1 MSDRTERISHLS
13 MLFRAF
19 IFTILV
25 ALMSGRIE
33 AKSAINVSGL
43 RTILTESRLRLAQM
57 DCQENTCN
65 FSDRLLRGSHG
76 PSVSTERTRRG
87 IVK

>member
-1 MSDRTERISHLS
+1 

-76 PSVSTERTRRG
+76 PSVSTEGSQGG